1 MTTRLHTALRIYE
14 TSVALLVLIVALLL
28 PRISAVVVEFIP
40 GADVVIICTG
50 SEYVKVSLD
59 EDGAPVEVHE
69 TQDSDCLRSLALDV
83 AETPTPAWQTLAC
96 DYSFAFSLHEHPA
109 PAGETLKTLEPSRAP
124 PVLI

>member
-1 MTTRLHTALRIYE
+1 MNTRLHNALRIYE
-14 TSVALLVLIVALLL
+14 TTVALIVLIAALLL

-69 TQDSDCLRSLALDV
+69 TQDSDCLRSLALVV
-83 AETPTPAWQTLAC
+83 AETPSPLWQTLARN
-96 DYSFAFSLHEHPA
+96 YSFTFSLHEHPA
-109 PAGETLKTLEPSRAP
+109 PSGETLKTLEPSRAP